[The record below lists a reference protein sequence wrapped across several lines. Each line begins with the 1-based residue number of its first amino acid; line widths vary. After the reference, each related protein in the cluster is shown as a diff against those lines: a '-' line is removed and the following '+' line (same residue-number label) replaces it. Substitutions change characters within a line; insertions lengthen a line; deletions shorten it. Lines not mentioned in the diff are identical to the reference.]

1 MATHKIVSHQQWIDA
16 RKQLLAKE
24 KEFTRARDALS
35 QQRRELPWEA
45 VEQNYLFTGADGTLT
60 LADLF
65 AGNSQ
70 LIVYHFM
77 FDPSWDA
84 GCKSCSFWADN
95 FNGISAHL
103 KHRDIT
109 FVAVSRAPYSKLDA
123 YRKRMGW
130 SFRWVSS
137 LDSDFNFD
145 YGVSFTPEQLA
156 KDDPVY
162 NYGSGKLFGPES
174 VGISVFLQDADGAV
188 FHTYSCYSRG
198 VDMLNGA
205 YHYIDLTP
213 LGRNEGGQGKNPQ
226 AWVRRHDEYQG

>member
-1 MATHKIVSHQQWIDA
+1 MATHKIVSHEQWIDA

-35 QQRRELPWEA
+35 QQRRALPWER
-45 VEQNYLFTGADGTLT
+45 VDKNYLFTGADGTLT
-60 LADLF
+60 LGDLF
-65 AGNSQ
+65 AGKSQ

-95 FNGISAHL
+95 FNGIAAHL

-137 LDSDFNFD
+137 FDSDFNYD
-145 YGVSFTPEQLA
+145 YGVSFTPEQVA
-156 KDDPVY
+156 KDDAIY
-162 NYGSGKLFGPES
+162 NYRSGKLFGPES

-188 FHTYSCYSRG
+188 VHTYSCYSRG
-198 VDMLNGA
+198 VDMMNGA

-226 AWVRRHDEYQG
+226 AWVRRHDEYQD

>member
-1 MATHKIVSHQQWIDA
+1 MTTHKIVSHEQWIDA

-35 QQRRELPWEA
+35 QQRRALPWER
-45 VEQNYLFTGADGTLT
+45 VDKNYLFTGADGTLT
-60 LADLF
+60 LGDLF
-65 AGNSQ
+65 AGKRQ

-95 FNGISAHL
+95 FNGIAAHL
-103 KHRDIT
+103 QHRDIT

-137 LDSDFNFD
+137 FDSDFNYD
-145 YGVSFTPEQLA
+145 YGVSFTPEQVA
-156 KDDPVY
+156 KDEAIY
-162 NYGSGKLFGPES
+162 NYRSGKLFGPES

-198 VDMLNGA
+198 VDMMNGA

-213 LGRNEGGQGKNPQ
+213 LGRNEGGQGKNTQ
-226 AWVRRHDEYQG
+226 AWVRRHDEYQD